1 MASLSEGLHTCCASA
16 RGVGSLCFK
25 GLLCSALFPRL
36 VNLMFSARFLAGGVF
51 AECCRFSFLACRI
64 AIAGA
69 FASTSLLALQIGPH
83 GCVPVSRL
91 LACRDP
97 MPVRARA
104 GVRSGVPYRWPRLG
118 LGLQISSY
126 AMSSRASET
135 AASSPLPSASW
146 GCVQTLTESFFA
158 GPVVRAGRGLLVCS
172 EDTVFLDT
180 AFAGFLTD
188 RLSRSPGM
196 RRRRVVGSHILRP
209 SL

>member
-16 RGVGSLCFK
+16 RSVGSLSFK

-146 GCVQTLTESFFA
+146 GCVQTLFGKLFR
-158 GPVVRAGRGLLVCS
+158 RAGCSSWQGASCLFRGHR
-172 EDTVFLDT
+172 FLDT

-196 RRRRVVGSHILRP
+196 WRRRVVGSHILRP